1 MLWKEILGLLLDVIR
16 KILDRINDYWTG
28 KKYSD
33 AQDNLNNKDNTV
45 DNVINSI
52 LQNTCTCSKQFSE
65 ADTTCRVHQRSF
77 ICAKLDKRSIEN
89 YQPVRIQIGDGK
101 EAMIYPIIPD
111 WHTVSIST
119 PITGKSRCYIRIPSF
134 SFNDID
140 TTRDS
145 YVRLQYN
152 YSADKDFTIGKIP
165 KVIGSGVV
173 LCIRYRVGDNIFRW
187 KLWEDELFTQNIP
200 LYNGEVIKKNFV
212 IEVWTLKGVSSIGI
226 GSDLLINTTIRRDS
240 ISIGDINYENN
251 SITSITVFE
260 NIKQSPDLINDQ
272 EIGNLVYEWN
282 PSNNVKTGDRV
293 TAIKTAIPS
302 ISGVNDIYTTGNG
315 LLYNEADPDFNGSP
329 SLLADLGGLLM
340 STVTMKPDI
349 PFLNDYY
356 YDVIGIIIKSKKETI
371 TSDWYYSFH
380 NCFVIHNHA
389 VNTLEIN
396 WRGKS
401 ENCVFNNIDLKKE
414 TIILCGITYN
424 STGELVEERPSSGAG
439 EVYVINGTNDYYYN
453 IGDCDLTAAIE
464 TPYTDRIMLT
474 YYDGA
479 VPIKIGGIVAY
490 RSRIGMLGSIAIP
503 YAIKYCGYNQLPLT
517 FNEGI
522 AWLDNEN

>member
-1 MLWKEILGLLLDVIR
+1 MSWKEILGLLLDVIR

-33 AQDNLNNKDNTV
+33 AQDNINNKDSTV

-77 ICAKLDKRSIEN
+77 ICAKLDKRSVEN

-212 IEVWTLKGVSSIGI
+212 IEVWTLKGKKEIGI
-226 GSDLLINTTIRRDS
+226 GSDLLLNTTIRRDS
-240 ISIGDINYENN
+240 VSINDYKYENN
-251 SITSITVFE
+251 SISNITIYDDIRNYNHLLDEVL
-260 NIKQSPDLINDQ
+260 S
-272 EIGNLVYEWN
+272 GNLMHNWN
-282 PSNNVKTGDRV
+282 PDNAEVFNGLVTKIKDDKDSNDLYISSIRDAQCTLIKGDSLFNGCSY
-293 TAIKTAIPS
+293 IKTS
-302 ISGVNDIYTTGNG
+302 GNG
-315 LLYNEADPDFNGSP
+315 IIR
-329 SLLADLGGLLM
+329 
-340 STVTMKPDI
+340 STIPVTSN
-349 PFLNDYY
+349 FSQY
-356 YDVIGIIIKSKKETI
+356 YDTIGFVATAGASFLV
-371 TSDWYYSFH
+371 SFH
-380 NCFVIHNHA
+380 NCVIEYMAFPNEK
-389 VNTLEIN
+389 TLQFS
-396 WRGKS
+396 WRGTNEKRTV
-401 ENCVFNNIDLKKE
+401 NDIDYLKPF
-414 TIILCGITYN
+414 IIFAGITGYGDGERMAEAVVWQGN
-424 STGELVEERPSSGAG
+424 SFQYVNGGLVDFSAPVPTEENNGLTSKLYIPFSSDPTAG
-439 EVYVINGTNDYYYN
+439 ISN
-453 IGDCDLTAAIE
+453 L
-464 TPYTDRIMLT
+464 
-474 YYDGA
+474 
-479 VPIKIGGIVAY
+479 GGVVAY
-490 RSRIGMLGSIAIP
+490 KCRTGRAALTGI
-503 YAIKYCGYNQLPLT
+503 YASFKTVYLNEILLPLK